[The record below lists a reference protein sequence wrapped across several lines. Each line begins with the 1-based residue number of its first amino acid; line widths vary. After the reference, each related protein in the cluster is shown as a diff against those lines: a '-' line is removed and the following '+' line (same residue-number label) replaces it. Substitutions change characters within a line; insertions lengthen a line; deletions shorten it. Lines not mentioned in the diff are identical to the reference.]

1 MKRRFPDHKHQQG
14 QKKEAQGEK
23 ARRED
28 EGTEHHQVVPIED
41 AAGSAAAVFQKEDP
55 ERAEEEH
62 TDQVAYI
69 KAYTEQKKLCLSQH
83 PRTVEQTDRQ
93 SEEQPQQKDRSG
105 GLVALADERAQGRPV
120 RSTPGRDTAAGELL
134 LGTERHMPAQGE
146 QLEDHVARPDQP
158 EQVEHGKTA
167 EKGRP
172 VQNGKDLRPQQL
184 QQQCGQSR
192 GDAEGQAE
200 QVFPAHGYAR
210 FCCRSGH
217 GIDTP
222 IS

>member
-105 GLVALADERAQGRPV
+105 GLVALADERAQGPPGPERARSGYGSGRTASGNRAPYAGAGGAAGGPCRPP
-120 RSTPGRDTAAGELL
+120 RPARTGGARKNRGKRPPRPERQRPPAAAATAA
-134 LGTERHMPAQGE
+134 
-146 QLEDHVARPDQP
+146 VRPEP
-158 EQVEHGKTA
+158 
-167 EKGRP
+167 R
-172 VQNGKDLRPQQL
+172 R
-184 QQQCGQSR
+184 CG
-192 GDAEGQAE
+192 
-200 QVFPAHGYAR
+200 
-210 FCCRSGH
+210 RSGGT
-217 GIDTP
+217 GISCAW
-222 IS
+222 IRAFLLQEWSRN